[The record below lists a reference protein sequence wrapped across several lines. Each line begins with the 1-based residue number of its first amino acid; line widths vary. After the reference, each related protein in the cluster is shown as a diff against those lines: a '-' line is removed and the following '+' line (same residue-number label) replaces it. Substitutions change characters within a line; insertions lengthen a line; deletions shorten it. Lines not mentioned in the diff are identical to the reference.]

1 MASNSTVMKNMT
13 RPFYLEDQ
21 VLYYMAAVL
30 NNENHKVKQLYY
42 KMIFMILF
50 HIPIC
55 FNLHAQL
62 LFSRTLRMH
71 RTIVYA

>member
-1 MASNSTVMKNMT
+1 MASNSTAMKNMT
-13 RPFYLEDQ
+13 MPFYLEDQ
-21 VLYYMAAVL
+21 ELYYMEAVM

-42 KMIFMILF
+42 KIIFMILL

-62 LFSRTLRMH
+62 LFSRTLRMY

>member
-1 MASNSTVMKNMT
+1 MAGNSTVMKNMT

-42 KMIFMILF
+42 KITFMILL

-55 FNLHAQL
+55 FTLHAQL
-62 LFSRTLRMH
+62 LFDRTLRMYQA
-71 RTIVYA
+71 IVYA